1 MNNFEFYSPT
11 RILFGK
17 GSMNKIHEHVPKIG
31 KRVLLVYGKGS
42 IKHNGIYDTVMRDL
56 SDCKVVELSGVEPN
70 PKIESVMHGA
80 NLCRKHQIEVVM
92 AIGGGSSFDCAKA
105 IAAAT
110 YYEGDAWDLVIG
122 QAKVTKALPVV
133 CVVTM
138 SATGSEMNN
147 VAVISNMKTHQK
159 IGLHDDL
166 LCPVL
171 SILDPENL
179 YSVPPLQTAAGTAD
193 ILSHLWEQFFTNVE
207 DAYLQDG
214 LAVGAM
220 KACIHYGPIA
230 IQEPTNYSARAN
242 LMWAAP
248 MALNGLLKTGYSMA
262 WSCHGMEHVL
272 SAYYDITHGV
282 GLAILTPRWMR
293 YVLDEKT
300 VSRFKKYGVEVW
312 GLDASKDDY
321 WIANK
326 AIEKTETFLYETL
339 GLPSCLQEVGI
350 DDTKLEEMAKSCI
363 RDKGG
368 PIQGFKTLYEEDILQ
383 IFRNCL

>member
-42 IKHNGIYDTVMRDL
+42 IKHNGIYDTVMREL

-110 YYEGDAWDLVIG
+110 FYEGDAWDLVIG

-147 VAVISNMKTHQK
+147 VAVI
-159 IGLHDDL
+159 
-166 LCPVL
+166 
-171 SILDPENL
+171 
-179 YSVPPLQTAAGTAD
+179 
-193 ILSHLWEQFFTNVE
+193 
-207 DAYLQDG
+207 
-214 LAVGAM
+214 
-220 KACIHYGPIA
+220 
-230 IQEPTNYSARAN
+230 
-242 LMWAAP
+242 
-248 MALNGLLKTGYSMA
+248 
-262 WSCHGMEHVL
+262 
-272 SAYYDITHGV
+272 
-282 GLAILTPRWMR
+282 
-293 YVLDEKT
+293 
-300 VSRFKKYGVEVW
+300 
-312 GLDASKDDY
+312 
-321 WIANK
+321 
-326 AIEKTETFLYETL
+326 
-339 GLPSCLQEVGI
+339 
-350 DDTKLEEMAKSCI
+350 
-363 RDKGG
+363 
-368 PIQGFKTLYEEDILQ
+368 
-383 IFRNCL
+383 